1 VFNANPLMRYDGY
14 YILAD
19 WLEIPNLRDRCNR
32 YLKNLMLDKCL
43 GVEVQPE
50 AYMALWRRVLFV
62 VYAIVSYIY
71 RWVVTYSILF
81 FMYSFLKPY
90 KLGVISAFLAIFAA
104 GSMVGWPLFRL
115 AKNLN
120 RRGRLPDMNPA
131 KVTLSAA
138 FIVALVLFAFVM
150 PLPVSRVRQVAL
162 VQPQAEGLERVPI
175 RESGILE
182 KLYVQDGQHV
192 SEGDRLADF
201 SSSQLEYDR
210 SEIQAQC
217 SILTQKLDAL
227 GRLKETEANDPDR
240 LRQDSVKVKADLD
253 TETKK
258 LINIRRQIK
267 ELTLLAHTSGTVMS
281 PPRPDDVGK
290 YFEKGTKE
298 APKPFCLI
306 GDPKR
311 LRVAMPVTPADY
323 HLLETDLKA
332 MRAEGKDLDIE
343 IRIQG
348 RDSKI
353 WKGKLATLP
362 QEDAKE
368 IPGPLSSSMNG
379 PIAVKPATQ
388 SGGRF
393 IPQTQQYLIY
403 IDIIDPDT
411 AIRPGNMA
419 QVKVHCQWRTAAW
432 WVWRT
437 ISNTFDLGLI

>member
-1 VFNANPLMRYDGY
+1 MRYDGY

-32 YLKNLMLDKCL
+32 YLKNLVLDKCL
-43 GVEVQPE
+43 GIEVQPE
-50 AYMALWRRVLFV
+50 PYMALWRRVMFV

-71 RWVVTYSILF
+71 RWVVTFSILY
-81 FMYSFLKPY
+81 FMGSFLKPY
-90 KLGVISAFLAIFAA
+90 KLGVISNFLMIFAA

-115 AKNLN
+115 AKNIN

-131 KVTLSAA
+131 KVTLTTA
-138 FIVALVLFAFVM
+138 FIVALILFAFVV

-162 VQPQAEGLERVPI
+162 IQPQAEGLERVPI

-182 KLYVQDGQHV
+182 TLYVQDGQHV
-192 SEGDRLADF
+192 SEGDRLAQF
-201 SSSQLEYDR
+201 SSNQLDYER
-210 SEIQAQC
+210 FETEAQC
-217 SILTQKLDAL
+217 SILSKKLVAL
-227 GRLKETEANDPDR
+227 GSLMKESESNDPDR
-240 LRQDSVKVKADLD
+240 LRQDYVKVEAELNEQ
-253 TETKK
+253 TNK
-258 LINIRRQIK
+258 LNNIRRQLK
-267 ELTLLAHTSGTVMS
+267 ELTLLAQKSGAVMS

-290 YFEKGTKE
+290 YFERGTKE

-311 LRVAMPVTPADY
+311 LRVAMPVTPSDY

-332 MRAEGKDLDIE
+332 LRAQGKELDVE
-343 IRIQG
+343 IRVQG

-353 WKGKLATLP
+353 WKGKLTTLP

-368 IPGPLSSSMNG
+368 IPGPLTSSMNG
-379 PIAVKPATQ
+379 PIAVKPANQT
-388 SGGRF
+388 GGRF
-393 IPQTQQYLIY
+393 IPQSQQYLIY
-403 IDIIDPDT
+403 IDIVDPD
-411 AIRPGNMA
+411 AALCPGTMA

-432 WVWRT
+432 WAWRT